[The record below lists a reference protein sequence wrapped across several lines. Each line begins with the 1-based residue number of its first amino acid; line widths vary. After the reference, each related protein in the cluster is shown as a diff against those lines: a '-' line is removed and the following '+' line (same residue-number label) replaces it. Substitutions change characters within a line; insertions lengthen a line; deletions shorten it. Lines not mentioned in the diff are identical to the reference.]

1 MKTLSGGETFL
12 ASLSLALALAE
23 RLPELGAATRPTR
36 LDSLFLD
43 EGFGTLDE
51 ASLEA
56 VADALDRL
64 HLEGNSPAGSGR
76 MIGVI
81 THRPELAERMPSRI
95 RVIKSQDGSRVEQ
108 E

>member
-1 MKTLSGGETFL
+1 
-12 ASLSLALALAE
+12 
-23 RLPELGAATRPTR
+23 
-36 LDSLFLD
+36 
-43 EGFGTLDE
+43 
-51 ASLEA
+51 
-56 VADALDRL
+56 
-64 HLEGNSPAGSGR
+64 